1 MRWFE
6 TRKIVGRGLVSGCV
20 LALVV
25 GSIAGATP
33 TRMAGRASRCPA
45 YRHPGSKLAASSKLV
60 VITGSVYGDVLG
72 CYKPT
77 GRILYLG
84 DYDTTLAV
92 EAAGPYAVV
101 SAQTEDVNPDISPQF
116 AGCTVSVYD
125 LRTGRRVRFTDG
137 DPTHVFV
144 SPTGAAAY
152 FYGDVHS
159 GWLYVLDHHGHR
171 LIDQGSG
178 IAVSSIHLVPGKL
191 DWRHAGAPRSAP
203 TSA

>member
-25 GSIAGATP
+25 SSIAGATP

-45 YRHPGSKLAASSKLV
+45 YRHPGSKLAASSKLA
-60 VITGSVYGDVLG
+60 VITGSVYSDVLG

-84 DYDTTLAV
+84 DYDTTGAV
-92 EAAGPYAVV
+92 GAGGRYAVV
-101 SAQTEDVNPDISPQF
+101 SSQSEDVNPDISTQC
-116 AGCTVSVYD
+116 AGSTVSVYD
-125 LRTGRRVRFTDG
+125 LRTGRRVRFADG
-137 DPTHVFV
+137 CPTHVFV
-144 SPTGAAAY
+144 SPTGVAAY
-152 FYGDVHS
+152 FYGDVHN

-171 LIDQGSG
+171 LVDQGSG
-178 IAVSSIHLVPGKL
+178 IAVHSIHLVPGKL
-191 DWRHAGAPRSAP
+191 DWRHTGAPRSTLTTA
-203 TSA
+203 